1 MLYGNLKRLTKDG
14 RLNMDL
20 LYEGKAKQIYSCS
33 SPDEVMIKFKDQV
46 TALNGAKKDCIDGK
60 GRVNLAF
67 TRHFFSI
74 LKNVLD
80 THVVS
85 FIDDSSFIAKS
96 VKIIPLEVVVRNYAA
111 GSICKRLGYERG
123 QKFDSPV
130 VEFFLKDDDLGD
142 PIMSEE
148 EILSKQLVTLD
159 ELNKLKEMSLVVNTV
174 LSLEASKNSL
184 ILVDFKLEFGKD
196 SWGKI
201 ILADEISPDT
211 CRFWDRNTMES
222 LDKDVY
228 REEKGDLIQTYVKLA
243 NRLGVKL

>member
-1 MLYGNLKRLTKDG
+1 MN
-14 RLNMDL
+14 L
-20 LYEGKAKQIYSCS
+20 LYEGKAKQVFEGD
-33 SPDEVMIKFKDQV
+33 SPEEVMIRFKDQV
-46 TALNGAKKDCIDGK
+46 TALNGAKKDCINGK

-85 FIDDSSFIAKS
+85 FVDDHSFIAKA

-111 GSICKRLGYERG
+111 GSICKRLSYEKG
-123 QKFDSPV
+123 MKLGAPLI
-130 VEFFLKDDDLGD
+130 EFFLKDDDLGD
-142 PIMSEE
+142 PIMTET
-148 EILSKQLVTLD
+148 EIMSRKLVTYG
-159 ELNKLKEMSLVVNTV
+159 ELEQLKKMSLVVNDV
-174 LSLEASKNSL
+174 LSIEASKHGL

-211 CRFWDRNTMES
+211 CRFWDKKTKES
-222 LDKDVY
+222 MDKDVY

-243 NRLGVKL
+243 NRLGVEL